1 MNKPHNRY
9 TTKELIV
16 LRKLLEQGL
25 TYRQIAER
33 MNRTVP
39 SISNTVRVTLKWRH
53 LYQHAKEFTPTEV
66 IERIKHTLLTDNLA
80 VKDIAQ
86 KYQVPFYVVQNLR
99 KKLGLV
105 ETKPLPLTKSKQ
117 QLRAQSKIKL
127 KDLLNSTR

>member
-16 LRKLLEQGL
+16 LRELLEQGF
-25 TYRQIAER
+25 TYRQIAEK

-39 SISNTVRVTLKWRH
+39 SIGNTVRVTLKWRH
-53 LYQHAKEFTPTEV
+53 LYQHAKNFTPTETL
-66 IERIKHTLLTDNLA
+66 ERIKNTLLTENLA

-105 ETKPLPLTKSKQ
+105 ETKPLPPTKKQ
-117 QLRAQSKIKL
+117 KQLRTQSKTKL
-127 KDLLNSTR
+127 RDLLNGTN